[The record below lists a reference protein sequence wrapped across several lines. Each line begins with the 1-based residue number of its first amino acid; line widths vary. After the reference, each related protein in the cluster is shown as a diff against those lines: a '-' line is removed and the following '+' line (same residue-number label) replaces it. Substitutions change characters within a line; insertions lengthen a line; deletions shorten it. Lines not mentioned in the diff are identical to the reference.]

1 MKVWV
6 KWLILGILSIIFGL
20 FVLAN
25 PIAASVSVTIM
36 AGILFAASGVFQIV
50 AGFGEEGTWA
60 KLVGIVIGLFMV
72 LLGISLMFHPLQ
84 GVLSLTLLV
93 TILFAASGIARLI
106 TAFSIDRKSVV

>member
-72 LLGISLMFHPLQ
+72 LLGILLGIELLFNGIGLI
-84 GVLSLTLLV
+84 VLAFFLKS
-93 TILFAASGIARLI
+93 ARGQLK
-106 TAFSIDRKSVV
+106 A